1 MKNKSTISI
10 TGSTGHLGINLI
22 KALLDKEYRVKAL
35 IRHAS
40 FPLIHPNLSW
50 IKGDLN
56 NLDSLSKLTDNSDA
70 IIHCASAISL
80 GEMDKESIYE
90 VNVKGTENL
99 LKACLKKPIRFVYI
113 SSSTATQD
121 PMHHEV
127 FDENRPYRTDKKFYY
142 AWTKAQG
149 EKKVLDYIKNKRFDA
164 YILRPSAII
173 GPEDPGPS
181 RFGRTILDL
190 YLGKLPFITNGG
202 YNMVDVRDLSLTI
215 INSLTKAERGAI
227 YLTGGQY
234 ISLTDLA
241 KLARPSNT
249 PSVLSLDLL
258 IRLLPLINLYDKI
271 FKLKWPINKE
281 SLTTLKYAPERMN
294 CSKAINDLGHTNRAI
309 QLSVED
315 LIQWFKKNDIK

>member
-1 MKNKSTISI
+1 MNNINTISV

-22 KALLDKEYRVKAL
+22 KALLDKEYSVKAL
-35 IRHAS
+35 IRQLS
-40 FPLIHPNLSW
+40 FPLIHPNLTW
-50 IKGDLN
+50 IRGDLN
-56 NLDSLSKLTDNSDA
+56 NLECLSRLTDNSDA
-70 IIHCASAISL
+70 IVHCASAISL
-80 GEMDKESIYE
+80 GEMDKKSIYK
-90 VNVKGTENL
+90 VNVEGTENL
-99 LKACLKKPIRFVYI
+99 LKACLNKPIRFVYI

-121 PMHHEV
+121 PEQNEV
-127 FDENRPYRTDKKFYY
+127 FDENRPYRSDKKFFY
-142 AWTKAQG
+142 AWTKSEG
-149 EKKVLDYIKNKRFDA
+149 EKKVLHYIKNKGFDA

-190 YLGKLPFITNGG
+190 YLGKLPFITDGG
-202 YNMVDVRDLSLTI
+202 YNMVDVRDLSQTI
-215 INSLTKAERGAI
+215 INSLTRAEKGAI

-241 KLARPSNT
+241 KLAKPSNM

-271 FKLKWPINKE
+271 FKLRWPINRE

-294 CSKAINDLGHTNRAI
+294 CSKAINDLGHSNRATHH
-309 QLSVED
+309 SVED
-315 LIQWFKKNDIK
+315 LIQWFKNNNVK